1 MKKTSS
7 SLVGGLLA
15 ALVPILA
22 HAHTPYLAP
31 ASFEPMHGGRVTL
44 DAAFAEEFFVPEVVF
59 DDSEFVV
66 TGPDGARVPAQTV
79 HRLETRAVIE
89 HTLTAKGTYRFSSGR
104 RLGAV
109 FRTWQLDGKT
119 ESTRDPAKALPAG
132 ARLIAHYQSV
142 NLAES
147 YVTLGAPSRTA
158 LAPAGAGLEIVPVTH
173 PSDLYTGESFAFE
186 LRFDGA
192 PLAGATVEIFP
203 ATGDGRSKQAAAKLT
218 TDTAGRARFA
228 LTRAGT
234 WLALVRHRAQAPAG
248 VAAPE
253 YGYGYTLSF
262 RVLDP

>member
-1 MKKTSS
+1 MKSS
-7 SLVGGLLA
+7 ALLVGGLLA
-15 ALVPILA
+15 ALVPFLA

-31 ASFEPMHGGRVTL
+31 ASFEPVHGGRVTL
-44 DAAFAEEFFVPEVVF
+44 DAAFAEELFVPEVVF
-59 DDSEFVV
+59 DDSAFVV
-66 TGPDGARVPAQTV
+66 TGPDGVSVPAQTV
-79 HRLETRAVIE
+79 HRLQTRAVIE
-89 HTLTAKGTYRFSSGR
+89 HTLDGKGTYRFSSGR

-109 FRTWQLDGKT
+109 FRTWELDGKT

-142 NLAES
+142 NLAET
-147 YVTLGAPSRTA
+147 YVTLGAPSRSA
-158 LAPAGAGLEIVPVTH
+158 LTPYGQGLEIVPVTH
-173 PSDLYTGESFAFE
+173 PSDLYTGETFAFE

-203 ATGDGRSKQAAAKLT
+203 ATGDGRSKQAAARLT
-218 TDTAGRARFA
+218 TDGAGKATFA

-234 WLALVRHRAQAPAG
+234 WLAVVRHRGKAPAG
-248 VAAPE
+248 AAAPA

>member
-1 MKKTSS
+1 MKSAYS
-7 SLVGGLLA
+7 RIGGLFA
-15 ALVPILA
+15 ALVPFLA

-44 DAAFAEEFFVPEVVF
+44 DAAFAEELFVPEVVF

-66 TGPDGARVPAQTV
+66 LGPDGSRVPAQTV
-79 HRLETRAVIE
+79 HRLRTRAVVE

-109 FRTWQLDGKT
+109 FRTWTLDGRT
-119 ESTRDPAKALPAG
+119 ETTRDPAKELPPG
-132 ARLIAHYQSV
+132 AQLIAHYQSV

-158 LAPAGAGLEIVPVTH
+158 LTPTGSDLEIVPVTH
-173 PSDLYTGESFAFE
+173 PSDLYTGENFAFE

-203 ATGDGRSKQAAAKLT
+203 ATGDGRSRQAAARLT
-218 TDTAGRARFA
+218 TDAAGKATFA
-228 LTRAGT
+228 LITPGT
-234 WLALVRHRAQAPAG
+234 WLAVVRHRGKAPAG
-248 VAAPE
+248 AAAPE